1 MGTCIYTTDGVCI
14 STPTPYEKVR
24 SWLFDGQRSYME
36 VPGYDGNDYL
46 IAIDE
51 ITCIVEKL
59 PSNEEEK
66 K

>member
-1 MGTCIYTTDGVCI
+1 MGTTIYTTDGDWI
-14 STPTPYEKVR
+14 STPTPYETVR
-24 SWLFDGQRSYME
+24 SWLLDGQRSYME

-46 IAIDE
+46 IAIDA
-51 ITCIVEKL
+51 ITCIEEKL